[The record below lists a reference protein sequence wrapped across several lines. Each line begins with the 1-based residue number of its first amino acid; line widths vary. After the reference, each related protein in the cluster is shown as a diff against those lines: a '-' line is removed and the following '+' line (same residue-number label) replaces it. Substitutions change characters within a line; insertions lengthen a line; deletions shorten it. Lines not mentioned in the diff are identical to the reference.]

1 MSHFQET
8 FGRARYGNLWNLWK
22 PEKLYLCH
30 ARKALIK
37 PKLSYRFRGF
47 WLFLGFRVSGN
58 LETGENQQKPG
69 IYFDVLLMHTETV
82 FEA

>member
-30 ARKALIK
+30 ARKALINQS
-37 PKLSYRFRGF
+37 LAIGF
-47 WLFLGFRVSGN
+47 VVSGFPSFRKLGN
-58 LETGENQQKPG
+58 W
-69 IYFDVLLMHTETV
+69 
-82 FEA
+82 